1 MALVFL
7 IASGCFL
14 RLRVARKSLPKAC
27 SGYFLRVRFPPKR
40 RHASSRVSLP
50 RRVTSRPTSRSSST
64 GRSFLRLFCSH
75 RKLRLWVRLSP
86 SIHPMTQLGIGVA
99 ALNHDSVFQKAYE
112 SGIKKTEY
120 WTYTLEDCL
129 TLIARLPALAARIYR
144 NVYRQGAAA
153 PAIDKELDL
162 VGNYTA
168 LMGYGANKDLTEYL
182 RLYISIHGDH
192 EGGNASAHT
201 ARTPSL

>member
-1 MALVFL
+1 
-7 IASGCFL
+7 
-14 RLRVARKSLPKAC
+14 
-27 SGYFLRVRFPPKR
+27 
-40 RHASSRVSLP
+40 
-50 RRVTSRPTSRSSST
+50 
-64 GRSFLRLFCSH
+64 
-75 RKLRLWVRLSP
+75 
-86 SIHPMTQLGIGVA
+86 MTQLGVGVA

-153 PAIDKELDL
+153 PAINKELDL
-162 VGNYTA
+162 VGNYA
-168 LMGYGANKDLTEYL
+168 MLMGYGANKDLTEYL

-201 ARTPSL
+201 ARMPSLLSLPIICHETVSRSCGFDIGGPVPRLFRCSVRSGWTITRVRHRLPSFVRDIIQILS

>member
-1 MALVFL
+1 M
-7 IASGCFL
+7 L
-14 RLRVARKSLPKAC
+14 RNSL
-27 SGYFLRVRFPPKR
+27 
-40 RHASSRVSLP
+40 
-50 RRVTSRPTSRSSST
+50 T
-64 GRSFLRLFCSH
+64 GRRFLPSFSCASTQNADIN
-75 RKLRLWVRLSP
+75 RLSS

-112 SGIKKTEY
+112 TGMKKSDY

-144 NVYRQGAAA
+144 NVYKDGAAA
-153 PAIDKELDL
+153 PTINKDLDL

-168 LMGYGANKDLTEYL
+168 LMGYGADKDLTEYL

-201 ARTPSL
+201 ARMSSPRCLFPRLTGYS